1 MRIEST
7 ADSTREIYNLIL
19 FPFDKSDAGAI
30 NERIMNDYVYGR
42 VYPTSAVDVVGHTDV
57 VGMYEHNKKLSD
69 RRSEY
74 VRTGINKK
82 SGGKYGSLSSR
93 GVGEEDPL
101 YTNDLPEGRFY
112 NRTVQ
117 VLVKT
122 PLLDIK
128 DE

>member
-1 MRIEST
+1 
-7 ADSTREIYNLIL
+7 
-19 FPFDKSDAGAI
+19 
-30 NERIMNDYVYGR
+30 MNDYVYGR
-42 VYPTSAVDVVGHTDV
+42 VYPSSMVEVTGHTDV
-57 VGMYEHNKKLSD
+57 VGMYDHNKKLSD

-74 VRTGINKK
+74 VRNGINKK
-82 SGGKYGSLSSR
+82 SSGQFGGLSSQ

-122 PLLDIK
+122 PLSVFENK
-128 DE
+128 